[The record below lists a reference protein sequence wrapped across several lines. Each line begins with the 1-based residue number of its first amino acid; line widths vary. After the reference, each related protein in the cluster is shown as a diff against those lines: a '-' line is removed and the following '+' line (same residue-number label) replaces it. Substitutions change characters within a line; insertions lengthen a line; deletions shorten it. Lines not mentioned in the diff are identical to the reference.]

1 MKRSFLTLFAILLPM
16 SGVTHAEPPFS
27 GTIFIDPDIITA
39 EDPTTYVKLTYR
51 GRGTREMFDRRTN
64 KFAKVNAHLFA
75 ARYSDSKDLEI
86 QVNPEF
92 GGKSKARIHA
102 LKYSKVIGRLPKCLR
117 KDLDTVWIHDGK
129 EPFGGGNRNLL
140 IHVKQSKD
148 YERDGILEETLVHE
162 ASHTSLDG
170 PHAAAD
176 GWISA
181 QKTDP
186 EFISTYARD
195 NPTREDIAE
204 SFLPYLAIRYRRE
217 RISDELAN
225 QITAAMP
232 ARIQYFDDQKFKV
245 SPVK

>member
-1 MKRSFLTLFAILLPM
+1 MKKQALGLVLMFISTCGAVFAD
-16 SGVTHAEPPFS
+16 PPFG
-27 GTIFIDPDIITA
+27 GTIFIDPDIITRD
-39 EDPTTYVKLTYR
+39 DPTTYVKLTYR

-64 KFAKVNAHLFA
+64 KFSNVKAHLFT
-75 ARYSDSKDLEI
+75 ARYSDSKDIEI

-92 GGKSKARIHA
+92 GGKTKARVHA

-117 KDLDTVWIHDGK
+117 RDVDTVWIHDGLQ
-129 EPFGGGNRNLL
+129 PFGGGNRNLL
-140 IHVKQSKD
+140 IHVQQSKE

-162 ASHTSLDG
+162 ASHTSLDAT
-170 PHAAAD
+170 HATSQ
-176 GWISA
+176 GWTMA
-181 QKTDP
+181 QQSDP

-225 QITAAMP
+225 QITAAIP
-232 ARIQYFDDQKFKV
+232 ARIKYFDSQKLKV